1 MTGMPARQGRLA
13 ENVMHFGRLLRAAGL
28 PVGPDRV
35 LDALEALRISDVER
49 RDDLYWTLAAVFLD
63 RHDRLT
69 VFDEAFRLFWRDPE
83 LGVRALRLP
92 PVQGRIPPGE
102 REPQISKRLAQALF
116 RQREHP
122 GAAPLEKVTFD
133 ASLTFSARES
143 LQTMDFESM
152 SSEELAAARAAIA
165 RLKLRLPRV
174 RTRRYAPH
182 ARGERID
189 PRASLRASLR
199 VGGAT
204 IPLKRRSVIR
214 RPPPLVVLC
223 DVSGS
228 MNRYTRMFLH
238 FLHATVNDR
247 DRVHALTFGTR
258 LTSVTRHLQY
268 SDPDVAL
275 ARVSRI
281 VKDWSGGTRIGACL
295 KEFNARWSRR
305 LLGQGA
311 IVLLVSDGLDCDAG
325 TDLAQQMERLS
336 KSCRR
341 LIWLNPLLR
350 YDAFEAKPAGIQ
362 AMLPWVDEF
371 LPAHNVESLEDLARV
386 LAHGRQRPATSS
398 RPSTKARPGFKVAA
412 GS

>member
-1 MTGMPARQGRLA
+1 
-13 ENVMHFGRLLRAAGL
+13 
-28 PVGPDRV
+28 
-35 LDALEALRISDVER
+35 
-49 RDDLYWTLAAVFLD
+49 
-63 RHDRLT
+63 
-69 VFDEAFRLFWRDPE
+69 
-83 LGVRALRLP
+83 
-92 PVQGRIPPGE
+92 
-102 REPQISKRLAQALF
+102 
-116 RQREHP
+116 
-122 GAAPLEKVTFD
+122 
-133 ASLTFSARES
+133 
-143 LQTMDFESM
+143 MDFESM
-152 SSEELAAARAAIA
+152 TADELAAARAALA

-174 RTRRYAPH
+174 RTRRYSPH

-199 VGGAT
+199 LGGAT
-204 IPLKRRSVIR
+204 ISLRRRSAVR

-228 MNRYTRMFLH
+228 MSRYTRMFLH
-238 FLHATVNDR
+238 FLHATVNDH

-268 SDPDVAL
+268 RDPDVAL

-295 KEFNARWSRR
+295 KEFNSRWSRR

-311 IVLLVSDGLDCDAG
+311 IVLLLSDGLDCDAG
-325 TDLAQQMERLS
+325 ADLSLQMERLS

-371 LPAHNVESLEDLARV
+371 LPAHNIESLEDLARV
-386 LAHGRQRPATSS
+386 LDRGHQRSALSYEPPAK
-398 RPSTKARPGFKVAA
+398 RFKLTAD
-412 GS
+412 S